1 MINFIRS
8 TNEREKIM
16 QFFNTT
22 TRYKEMV
29 LLEHIEKNTKT
40 TQKEMA
46 NVIEGAVS
54 MVNTYLDNLES
65 RNYIKR
71 EYISQKIVHY
81 HITPEGTKQ
90 KNYLQITYIK
100 ELMDQYIKGQE
111 SVHHF
116 LEAIQEKGFK
126 DILLYGAGEVAEIIL
141 DFINTQDVDIN
152 VLGVIDDNPHK
163 QGNELKTKTVYAN
176 DKINEIKH
184 DGIVITSYTFEEEI
198 INKLNELHYQKNKII
213 RYFDIKER

>member
-1 MINFIRS
+1 MIRFIRS

-29 LLEHIEKNTKT
+29 LLEHIEKNTIT

-152 VLGVIDDNPHK
+152 VLGLIDDNPLK
-163 QGNELKTKTVYAN
+163 QENKFKGKTVFSN
-176 DKINEIKH
+176 DKINEINH

-198 INKLNELHYQKNKII
+198 INKLNVLHYQKNKII
-213 RYFDIKER
+213 RYFDI

>member
-1 MINFIRS
+1 
-8 TNEREKIM
+8 
-16 QFFNTT
+16 
-22 TRYKEMV
+22 MV
-29 LLEHIEKNTKT
+29 LLEHIEKNTIT

-54 MVNTYLDNLES
+54 MVNSYLDTLES

-100 ELMDQYIKGQE
+100 ELMDQYMKGQA
-111 SVHHF
+111 SVQHF
-116 LEAIQEKGFK
+116 LKAIQEKGFK

-141 DFINTQDVDIN
+141 DFINSQDIDLKVI
-152 VLGVIDDNPHK
+152 GIIDDNPYKH
-163 QGNELKTKTVYAN
+163 NTALKSITIYPNK
-176 DKINEIKH
+176 KINNIKH
-184 DGIVITSYTFEEEI
+184 DGIVITSYAYEDEIKNRLKNIKYPKKNIIGYFEV
-198 INKLNELHYQKNKII
+198 
-213 RYFDIKER
+213 KER

>member
-29 LLEHIEKNTKT
+29 LLEHIEKNTIT

-54 MVNTYLDNLES
+54 MVNTYLDSLES

-141 DFINTQDVDIN
+141 DFINTQDVDVN
-152 VLGVIDDNPHK
+152 VLGVIDDDPHK
-163 QGNELKTKTVYAN
+163 QGNQLKTKNVYSN

-184 DGIVITSYTFEEEI
+184 DGIVITSYAYEDEIKKQLKNIKYPKKNIIGYFEV
-198 INKLNELHYQKNKII
+198 
-213 RYFDIKER
+213 KER

>member
-1 MINFIRS
+1 MISFIRS

-54 MVNTYLDNLES
+54 MVNSYLDNLES

-116 LEAIQEKGFK
+116 LEAIQDKGFK
-126 DILLYGAGEVAEIIL
+126 KILLYGAGEVAEIIL
-141 DFINTQDVDIN
+141 DIINSQNIN
-152 VLGVIDDNPHK
+152 IEVVGLIDDNKHK
-163 QGNELKTKTVYAN
+163 QKQTIKGI
-176 DKINEIKH
+176 KIYDNSCINGLEH
-184 DGIVITSYTFEEEI
+184 DGLVITSYTFEEEI
-198 INKLNELHYQKNKII
+198 INKLTELNYQKNKII

>member
-29 LLEHIEKNTKT
+29 LLEHIEKNTIT

-141 DFINTQDVDIN
+141 DFITSQDVDIN
-152 VLGVIDDNPHK
+152 VLGVIDDNPLK
-163 QGNELKTKTVYAN
+163 QGNQLKTKTVYAN

-184 DGIVITSYTFEEEI
+184 DGIVITSYAYEDEIKKQLKNLEYPTKNIIGYFEI
-198 INKLNELHYQKNKII
+198 
-213 RYFDIKER
+213 